1 MFTTFSRVV
10 FTVDP
15 GELSLT
21 ASVLPAEGS
30 IGADALIPLGELCTA
45 VRRGEEWAVRD
56 LHTRYSARLTRYALV
71 ITRGNEV
78 SAAEAVQNAF
88 LKAIRSLRTMPDE
101 NALWAWLARAC
112 RTSAMDE
119 GRRARRYLAVLHRL
133 TTLFS
138 SAPAESPPQDTE
150 AIWHAALDQALLD
163 LDETDRQLIH
173 ARYTA
178 RTPLA
183 ETAATIGSTERAIE
197 GRLARLREKLRQSI
211 LRQLSTDPHEN

>member
-1 MFTTFSRVV
+1 MFTTFSRDV

-30 IGADALIPLGELCTA
+30 IGVDALVQLGALCTA
-45 VRRGEEWAVRD
+45 VRRGEEWAVRE

-71 ITRGNEV
+71 ITRGNKAT
-78 SAAEAVQNAF
+78 AAEAVQNAF
-88 LKAIRSLRTMPDE
+88 LKAIRSLRTVPDE
-101 NALWAWLARAC
+101 TALWAWLARAC
-112 RTSAMDE
+112 LTSAVDE
-119 GRRARRYLAVLHRL
+119 GRRTQRYLAVLQKL

-138 SAPAESPPQDTE
+138 PTPLEPPPQDTE
-150 AIWHAALDQALLD
+150 TIWHAALDQALAALD
-163 LDETDRQLIH
+163 GADRQLLH

-183 ETAATIGSTERAIE
+183 EIAAMIGSTERAIE

-211 LRQLSTDPHEN
+211 LRQLSTDSHED